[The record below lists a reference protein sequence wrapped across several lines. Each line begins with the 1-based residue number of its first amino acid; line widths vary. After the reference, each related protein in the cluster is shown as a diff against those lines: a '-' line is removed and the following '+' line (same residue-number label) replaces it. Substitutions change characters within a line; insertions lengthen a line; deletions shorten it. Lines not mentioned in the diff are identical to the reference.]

1 MWWDW
6 DGVDW
11 VNKVPKTF
19 SAWLT
24 KQTSHFA
31 GTNKQLHRM
40 IGCDKRGDSVKH
52 ITRCQDEG
60 RLAMLRASMKD
71 LVEWLYEKDTDDD
84 LVRMV
89 EEYLLA
95 QGEIMA

>member
-1 MWWDW
+1 
-6 DGVDW
+6 
-11 VNKVPKTF
+11 
-19 SAWLT
+19 
-24 KQTSHFA
+24 
-31 GTNKQLHRM
+31 
-40 IGCDKRGDSVKH
+40 
-52 ITRCQDEG
+52 
-60 RLAMLRASMKD
+60 MKD